1 MAASWSFLSTH
12 GRVLIALT
20 RDPELRLRDIAVQV
34 GITERAAQNIVN
46 ELVDGGYLERTRV
59 GRRNRYLVRGD
70 RPLPDSMIR
79 MQRVAELAR
88 VMVPSPGASPTV
100 QDCEA
105 VVISCSDHG
114 FQEQLRRFLGVQGLL
129 DRAEV
134 LLWPGA
140 PWALGS
146 PDGPRILRAAA
157 AVAPDDLRRVLLVA
171 HRGCRVPGQA
181 EPADGGEPLRSVVRR
196 LGGSFS
202 SPVQEAFGT
211 RPEVW
216 FLETGERRR
225 RPS

>member
-1 MAASWSFLSTH
+1 
-12 GRVLIALT
+12 
-20 RDPELRLRDIAVQV
+20 
-34 GITERAAQNIVN
+34 
-46 ELVDGGYLERTRV
+46 
-59 GRRNRYLVRGD
+59 
-70 RPLPDSMIR
+70 
-79 MQRVAELAR
+79 MQRVSELAR
-88 VMVPSPGASPTV
+88 VMAPAPGAAPAV
-100 QDCEA
+100 QESEA
-105 VVISCSDHG
+105 VVVSCSDHG

-181 EPADGGEPLRSVVRR
+181 EPADGGEALRSVVRR
-196 LGGSFS
+196 IEASFAS
-202 SPVQEAFGT
+202 SVQEAMGA